1 MDHVRPLLAD
11 ALILK
16 YGEIKPV
23 VVPVLLE
30 ISNASLEIF
39 TTKQLA
45 DAKNA

>member
-1 MDHVRPLLAD
+1 MDHVRPLMAD

-16 YGEIKPV
+16 YGEIKPA

-30 ISNASLEIF
+30 ISSAFLEIF
-39 TTKQLA
+39 TAKQLA